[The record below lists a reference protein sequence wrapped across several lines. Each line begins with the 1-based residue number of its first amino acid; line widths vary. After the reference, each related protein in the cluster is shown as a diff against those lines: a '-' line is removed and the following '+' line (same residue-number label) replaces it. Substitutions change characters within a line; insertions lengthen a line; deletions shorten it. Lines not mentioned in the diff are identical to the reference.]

1 MKYTLNISFI
11 CSFVFSIIHL
21 SLNNKLQIMKY
32 CAQTWLRDPLLGSVL
47 QQVFHY
53 SALTLNVPMLET
65 QSNQLYKQPAKQT
78 PALPLQTLHRQ
89 FCLNQYIS
97 YLRNAQI
104 RPTNPENLNSW
115 ILKEPESSKEGGT
128 PLSLSCVHTWNM
140 IADYAGPGHRC
151 MLYDVSTQP
160 ITVATLY
167 IAEPR
172 IKIKWRNEEYLEY
185 RNESQYCV
193 FDVYN
198 TFGAIW
204 QKHHFNTLRS

>member
-1 MKYTLNISFI
+1 
-11 CSFVFSIIHL
+11 
-21 SLNNKLQIMKY
+21 
-32 CAQTWLRDPLLGSVL
+32 
-47 QQVFHY
+47 
-53 SALTLNVPMLET
+53 MLET

-140 IADYAGPGHRC
+140 IADYTHYTPTMARQETGLVTGHRC
-151 MLYDVSTQP
+151 MLYNVSTQP
-160 ITVATLY
+160 ITVATLH

-172 IKIKWRNEEYLEY
+172 IKIKWRSEEYLEY
-185 RNESQYCV
+185 RNERYKSIVC
-193 FDVYN
+193 
-198 TFGAIW
+198 I
-204 QKHHFNTLRS
+204 

>member
-65 QSNQLYKQPAKQT
+65 QSNQLYKQPAKHT
-78 PALPLQTLHRQ
+78 PALPLQLQGH
-89 FCLNQYIS
+89 FCFYSSSQ
-97 YLRNAQI
+97 NAQI
-104 RPTNPENLNSW
+104 RPKYREKYKSIDSEIW
-115 ILKEPESSKEGGT
+115 KSKKAAIRKEERHWSSSVSTHGIWLQTTLTTHRQWRDMRQGLVT
-128 PLSLSCVHTWNM
+128 
-140 IADYAGPGHRC
+140 GHRC

-160 ITVATLY
+160 FTELPRCTL
-167 IAEPR
+167 
-172 IKIKWRNEEYLEY
+172 LSQ
-185 RNESQYCV
+185 ES
-193 FDVYN
+193 
-198 TFGAIW
+198 
-204 QKHHFNTLRS
+204 R

>member
-65 QSNQLYKQPAKQT
+65 QSNQLYKQPAKHT
-78 PALPLQTLHRQ
+78 PALPLQLQGH
-89 FCLNQYIS
+89 FCFYSSSQ
-97 YLRNAQI
+97 NAQI
-104 RPTNPENLNSW
+104 RPKYREKYKSIDSEIW
-115 ILKEPESSKEGGT
+115 KSKKAARKEERHWSSSVSTHGIWLQTTLTTHRQWRDKRQGLVT
-128 PLSLSCVHTWNM
+128 
-140 IADYAGPGHRC
+140 GHRC

-160 ITVATLY
+160 FIELPRCTL
-167 IAEPR
+167 
-172 IKIKWRNEEYLEY
+172 LSQ
-185 RNESQYCV
+185 ES
-193 FDVYN
+193 
-198 TFGAIW
+198 
-204 QKHHFNTLRS
+204 R